1 VGAKNILKVLEKQDI
16 LATWFIS
23 GFTIQMFPEICDT
36 VILAGH
42 KVGHSGWTHVA
53 PAKLSRKKKDLMI
66 RANATIQRLSG

>member
-1 VGAKNILKVLEKQDI
+1 
-16 LATWFIS
+16 
-23 GFTIQMFPEICDT
+23 MFPEVCDT